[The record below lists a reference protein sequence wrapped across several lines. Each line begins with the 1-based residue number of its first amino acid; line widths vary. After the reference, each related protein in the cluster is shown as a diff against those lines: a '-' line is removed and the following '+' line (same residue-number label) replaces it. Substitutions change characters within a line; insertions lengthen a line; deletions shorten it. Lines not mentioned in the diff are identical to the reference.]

1 MLLVGTCFECDILS
15 FQSDA
20 GYKGQTESSDPKTKY
35 LQRQVSSLREKI
47 KAFSDQDV
55 NVQKIDSRSRVLF
68 PLTFLIINLI
78 FWIYFIV
85 DSASG

>member
-1 MLLVGTCFECDILS
+1 MDFFKQFDILL
-15 FQSDA
+15 FQGDA
-20 GYKGQTESSDPKTKY
+20 GYGGQAECSDLKTKY

-47 KAFSDQDV
+47 KVFTDQDV
-55 NVQKIDSRSRVLF
+55 NVQRIDSRSRILF

-85 DSASG
+85 DSARGE